1 MNFLNPQRAQDI
13 LGRAGYLPNDTL
25 NDMIKEKYGI
35 TTEAEYRRFLQKNPE
50 IFNQMFK
57 VKDLYKN
64 NE

>member
-35 TTEAEYRRFLQKNPE
+35 KNEAEYRRFLQKNPE

-57 VKDLYKN
+57 
-64 NE
+64 

>member
-1 MNFLNPQRAQDI
+1 MNFLNPQRSQDI

-35 TTEAEYRRFLQKNPE
+35 KTEAEYRRFLQKNPE

-57 VKDLYKN
+57 VKDLYN
-64 NE
+64 NN